1 MGTFLSFISK
11 KMRYLKL
18 LVVGDFTLADY
29 IVRGTIM
36 PQLSEEILNH
46 MATGGMPVSVALD
59 IAADGGFTMN
69 FT

>member
-1 MGTFLSFISK
+1 MDTGA
-11 KMRYLKL
+11 RNN
-18 LVVGDFTLADY
+18 DY

-59 IAADGGFTMN
+59 IGADGGFAMS